1 MTAFTI
7 FFCGTGSNSYDF
19 ANTDYFAGELIS
31 TLAMNHAG
39 HEFAEWIIVDG
50 PGSGNIQEAQK
61 WVPAGNY
68 MDIRGKLNGNGWEEN
83 VQHAVAVLIGGDY
96 EERTK
101 QTRSEKSLLRK
112 AGVGVQEVER
122 TGTISRRLFG
132 DTKEVKHDFRA
143 RISPQ
148 ALQQKK
154 IEILRKKKPI
164 THVNVIGW
172 SRGGVTCHMF
182 ANALAQTRGWS
193 HIPVNIFACDPVPG
207 AGNFDTHR
215 IRLGSNVANY
225 VAIYASDERSMGFA
239 PVLPSLSSKTEYFI
253 TTMPGRHGTLVGN
266 AAIDGSSGVNTFFGP
281 GKVTRDL
288 AERFLRSWGTNLKK
302 TLNLSEFEILKQYEQ
317 MLADAPSYTDMR
329 GELYTG
335 FSQGAE
341 RAVGKGDGTWKTF
354 GSSTTLSKEKI
365 FLNLHHRWVFE
376 RNFTTLYSALF
387 RNRKLAP
394 AQAKLELSRV
404 AFRYPALHAR
414 LKKIPIGLTGSLSVS

>member
-288 AERFLRSWGTNLKK
+288 AERFLRSWGDQPEEDAEPVGVRNP
-302 TLNLSEFEILKQYEQ
+302 EAIR
-317 MLADAPSYTDMR
+317 ADAC
-329 GELYTG
+329 G
-335 FSQGAE
+335 
-341 RAVGKGDGTWKTF
+341 RAQ
-354 GSSTTLSKEKI
+354 
-365 FLNLHHRWVFE
+365 LHG
-376 RNFTTLYSALF
+376 
-387 RNRKLAP
+387 
-394 AQAKLELSRV
+394 
-404 AFRYPALHAR
+404 HAR
-414 LKKIPIGLTGSLSVS
+414 GTLHRLQSGCRTRRRERGRHLEDLRVLHYSVQGKDLLEPAPSMGV